1 LGTLTRKQEGEFAMA
16 GRVMMAYLVGW
27 MVISGLIAQ
36 QAGSSPLT
44 VNPQERSII
53 LACRIAPRKLP
64 HLNEIYPLEVVAC
77 YPHDGDPK
85 GQKAHETVVVF
96 SGVKPSEV
104 HKALESFGLKPG
116 KPAYGEGQKAEG
128 PEVRI
133 FLEIPSPVGGWQ
145 RLPIERCMVD
155 RRTGK
160 PLPPLKW
167 FFTGSV
173 YKQPDPNKPD
183 KVYAADLTGTLIAI
197 FPVTNETVIQSELT
211 MKDEPVIK
219 LELSKSLPK
228 EGTPARLV
236 IVVPK

>member
-1 LGTLTRKQEGEFAMA
+1 MHRKAAITIAFVWLFASLLA
-16 GRVMMAYLVGW
+16 PAQDQKEQTKEPILLVKPEERA
-27 MVISGLIAQ
+27 VILH
-36 QAGSSPLT
+36 
-44 VNPQERSII
+44 
-53 LACRIAPRKLP
+53 CRIAPRKLP
-64 HLNEIYPLEVVAC
+64 HLKEIYPLEVVAT

-104 HKALESFGLKPG
+104 HRALESFGLKPG
-116 KPAYGEGQKAEG
+116 KPALGEGQKAEG
-128 PEVRI
+128 PLVRI

-155 RRTGK
+155 RRTNK

-167 FFTGSV
+167 HFTGSV
-173 YKQPDPNKPD
+173 YKQPDPDKPE
-183 KVYAADLTGTLIAI
+183 KVYAADLSGTLIAI

-228 EGTPARLV
+228 EGTPVRLV
-236 IVVPK
+236 IVAEK